1 MQELNYMQYCHM
13 VHPYSSPH
21 KRICDKRQITR
32 ILRIQSTTAPQATVM
47 NHYDMYP
54 QVQPGEEE
62 EINRAVRIA
71 KEKSIRRRKQMTV
84 AAEFCSI
91 VALGSLVMVLLGS
104 THVNNVLDDIWF
116 MRVKSNS
123 PFPKHNPLYKDVFL
137 DGIGNIN
144 AAQMPHF
151 YQVGLWNYCEGFDGI
166 GITYCSTPTP
176 AHYFNPVESM
186 FKKAVPAKYGKFLT
200 SQAREEEEV
209 KVAWCVVNTSIL
221 ADIYRTQG
229 NG

>member
-1 MQELNYMQYCHM
+1 
-13 VHPYSSPH
+13 
-21 KRICDKRQITR
+21 
-32 ILRIQSTTAPQATVM
+32 M

-54 QVQPGEEE
+54 QVQSGEEE

-151 YQVGLWNYCEGFDGI
+151 YQVGLWNYCEGFDEI

-186 FKKAVPAKYGKFLT
+186 LKKAVPAKYGKFLT
-200 SQAREEEEV
+200 SQAREEVV

-221 ADIYRTQG
+221 PDIYRTQG